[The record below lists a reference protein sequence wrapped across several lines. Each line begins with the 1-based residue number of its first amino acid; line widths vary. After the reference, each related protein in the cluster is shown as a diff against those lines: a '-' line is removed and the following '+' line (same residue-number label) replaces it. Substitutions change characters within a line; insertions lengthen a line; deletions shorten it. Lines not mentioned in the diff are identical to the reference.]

1 MILVFKCV
9 GLITYTF
16 SKKRKNIAIKN
27 INACFV
33 PKNSSDIK
41 NNKKTIRK
49 SFALLGQSL
58 ADFILVRFYKK
69 DKINNYFKIKNL
81 DFFKDALNKKCGV
94 ILSTAHFG
102 SWELAAH
109 FLALNGFKSF
119 ILYNPIRK
127 SAWFEKIIKK
137 NREFSGNTLIPKQNS
152 LLTLYRHLKNG
163 GIVLL
168 ASDQHAYSPDGRE
181 YELFGNRTFLHSAF
195 IKLSLK
201 TNSPI
206 VSGFVY
212 TNDLFSYEM
221 DICEPIYPKDYVS
234 YNDPEFEILKKHTN
248 LLENAIKKSPENW
261 LWTHRRFKETINY

>member
-195 IKLSLK
+195 IKLSLE